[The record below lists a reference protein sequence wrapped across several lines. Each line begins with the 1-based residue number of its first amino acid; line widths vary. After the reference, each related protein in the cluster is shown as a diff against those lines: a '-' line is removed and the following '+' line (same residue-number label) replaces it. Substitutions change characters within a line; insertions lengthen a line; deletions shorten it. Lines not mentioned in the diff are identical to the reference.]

1 MKKYASSWGFKQ
13 ALTGLAIMGAM
24 LLSHAVQ
31 AVAPSEF
38 AGAWYRFQ
46 TEANA
51 SPSYHYYWFSPDGRY
66 LEGIP
71 VEGRYTTFD
80 CATPRTKDEWQSCG
94 TYSLKGSKVI
104 LSNSVTGKAEACDI
118 TLKNS
123 KLEVCGDSY
132 TRLKPV
138 KSGLLEGEFQ
148 HLSVFNGPTFINAD
162 GSSSVSGGQSRK
174 SITFKKD
181 GSFTSDRSSF
191 GAFSSST
198 VAAYSGSSDSTGGS
212 YTVLNGVLTL
222 KFKEGAVLRYT
233 LLWLDRENI
242 FIDDT
247 IYWRKGGG
255 AGARDVQT
263 YLPAIERGSG
273 KPVPKSY
280 ADPIRFV
287 PFNDQLSQRD
297 RSFIALSTIVNESD
311 DDATLYWRCDA
322 KALQVHLSADDILT
336 DAEGTTPLTYRFDNQ
351 AIQQDFWTNPKKAE
365 PRLEIRTTASSAFAP
380 SSSVA
385 GLTQSASQSKRL
397 AVQTLE
403 DGKPKTYVF
412 DLTGFNGA
420 LQKLKCKSGFGGSRA
435 VIGAFSVETRV
446 DVNSGSST
454 TMART
459 LTTKGE
465 DRNADDGWDPYKNS
479 RTALMWRCD
488 ASAQPQIVLLP
499 WESIITNDEDVDV
512 GFSFDGGQGYED
524 TWQSMIPD
532 NKPIDSDLEFHR
544 GHRAPVAR
552 VLALTKAALSAKS
565 FRLTIFDNGGGVYSK
580 RYSFSLEG
588 LGTALARLPCFVK
601 AGLGGAAVTP
611 TTKPPVT
618 PIPVIKPSV
627 VTTTPV
633 TKPPVTS
640 SPAAPALS
648 APALL
653 ERARVAHGG
662 AALDKIRTYT
672 ERGES
677 TVFVNGQSAV
687 LNVTSSADVTA
698 QIVRAEYAVNGQRA
712 LIAQVSPLEAWQW
725 TAQTGVQP
733 MAESDAAD
741 LRSAFS
747 TGWFGLRG
755 NVKPDKLEVVAVGGN
770 QALRVTNKGLTVT
783 YSFDAAGRIASQ
795 TAQSA
800 DGEIVV
806 RQSDYRQVQ
815 GVWIAFLSESF
826 LNAKRTRT
834 DRTLEVQINPVLSAE
849 TFAKP

>member
-1 MKKYASSWGFKQ
+1 
-13 ALTGLAIMGAM
+13 M

-31 AVAPSEF
+31 AALPNEF

-46 TEANA
+46 TEVSA
-51 SPSYHYYWFSPDGRY
+51 SPSYYYYWFSPDGRF

-71 VEGRYTTFD
+71 VEGRYASFD

-104 LSNSVTGKAEACDI
+104 LTNSVTSKAKACDI
-118 TLKNS
+118 AIKNS
-123 KLEVCGDSY
+123 KLEVCGDLY
-132 TRLKPV
+132 TRIKPV

-212 YTVLNGVLTL
+212 YAVANGVLTL

-233 LLWLDRENI
+233 LLWLDKENI

-273 KPVPKSY
+273 KSVPKSY

-287 PFNDQLSQRD
+287 PFTDQLSRRD

-322 KALQVHLSADDILT
+322 KALQVHIDADDIFT
-336 DAEGTTPLTYRFDNQ
+336 DAEGTTPLTYRFDSQ
-351 AIQQDFWTNPKKAE
+351 AIQQDFWTTPIKAE
-365 PRLEIRTTASSAFAP
+365 PRLEIRSTSSDAFAP

-385 GLTQSASQSKRL
+385 GLTQSAVQSKRL

-403 DGKPKTYVF
+403 EGKAKTYVF

-420 LQKLKCKSGFGGSRA
+420 LQKLKCKSGFGGSRG
-435 VIGAFSVETRV
+435 VMGAFSVETRL
-446 DVNSGSST
+446 DANSGSST
-454 TMART
+454 SLART
-459 LTTKGE
+459 LTTRGE

-488 ASAQPQIVLLP
+488 VVGKPQIVLLP
-499 WESIITNDEDVDV
+499 WESIISDDEAVDV
-512 GFSFDGGQGYED
+512 AFNFDGGQSAED
-524 TWQSMIPD
+524 TWESMIPD
-532 NKPIDSDLEFHR
+532 GKPIDSDLEFQR
-544 GHRAPVAR
+544 GHRAPAAR

-565 FRLTIFDNGGGVYSK
+565 FRLTVFDNGGGVYSK
-580 RYSFSLEG
+580 RYSFNLEG
-588 LGTALARLPCFVK
+588 LGGALAKLPCFAK
-601 AGLGGAAVTP
+601 AGISGAAVGSAPLTITKPPVTTTP
-611 TTKPPVT
+611 ITKPPVT
-618 PIPVIKPSV
+618 PSPTPS
-627 VTTTPV
+627 TPV
-633 TKPPVTS
+633 
-640 SPAAPALS
+640 LS
-648 APALL
+648 ATALL
-653 ERARVAHGG
+653 ERTRIAHGG
-662 AALDKIRTYT
+662 AALDKIRTYI
-672 ERGES
+672 ERGQS
-677 TVFVNGQSAV
+677 TIYVNGQSAA

-698 QIVRAEYAVNGQRA
+698 QTVRAEYAVNGQRA

-725 TAQTGVQP
+725 SAQTGVQP
-733 MAESDAAD
+733 MAVSDAAD
-741 LRSAFS
+741 LRSALS

-755 NVKPDKLEVVAVGGN
+755 SVKPDKLEVVGS
-770 QALRVTNKGLTVT
+770 QALRITTKGLAVT
-783 YSFDAAGRIASQ
+783 YSFDAAGRIATQ
-795 TAQSA
+795 TAQST
-800 DGEIVV
+800 DGEVTV
-806 RQSDYRQVQ
+806 RHSDYRQVQ

-826 LNAKRTRT
+826 LNAQRTRT
-834 DRTLEVQINPVLSAE
+834 DQTLEVQINPVLGAE